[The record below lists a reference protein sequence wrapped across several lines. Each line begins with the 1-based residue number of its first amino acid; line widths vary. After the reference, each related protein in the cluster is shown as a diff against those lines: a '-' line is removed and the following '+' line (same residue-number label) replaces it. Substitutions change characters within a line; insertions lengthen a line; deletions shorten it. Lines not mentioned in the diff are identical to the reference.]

1 MKVLAIAKRI
11 LLQLVHDRRTMA
23 LLLMAP
29 LVLLTLISLLLS
41 SFGTD
46 QAIALVNGSVAYER
60 QLEKNGVHVTRTTET
75 EGLQLL
81 EQREISAVVSLV
93 NNRLQ
98 IQMDGSSSA
107 AAQVLTKLEA
117 ARNTSGWIPADYKSD
132 VTYIYGSAHLEMFDQ
147 LGPMLIGLL
156 VFFLV
161 FLIAGISFVQE
172 RTSGTLEK
180 LLSTPVKR
188 WEIVLGYI
196 TGFGIITVI
205 QSLLISLYVVF
216 VLKVLLAGSILLV
229 LLTTLLAALTALTLG
244 ILLSTISQS
253 EFQMVQM
260 IPVVIVP
267 QVFLSGIFELDGI
280 WETLSYFTPIYYIAD
295 SLSKVMLRG
304 CGFFNIAGNLL
315 MLSGF
320 CTFFVILNIQL
331 LKKQRSI

>member
-1 MKVLAIAKRI
+1 MKVFAIARRI
-11 LLQLVHDRRTMA
+11 LLQLAHDRRTMA
-23 LLLMAP
+23 LLLAAP
-29 LVLLTLISLLLS
+29 LLLLTLISFLLNS
-41 SFGTD
+41 YGTD
-46 QAIALVNGSVAYER
+46 QAVALINGPVAYEQ
-60 QLEKNGVHVTRTTET
+60 QLEKNGVDVTRTTEA
-75 EGLQLL
+75 EGMSLL
-81 EQREISAVVSLV
+81 EQGEVSAVVSMI

-98 IQMDGSSSA
+98 IQLDGSSSA
-107 AAQVLTKLEA
+107 AAQVLTKLEM
-117 ARNTSGWIPADYKSD
+117 ARSTSGWIPADYKSD
-132 VTYIYGSAHLEMFDQ
+132 ITYVYGSAHLEMFDQ

-196 TGFGIITVI
+196 VGFGIITVV
-205 QSLLISLYVVF
+205 QSLLISLYVVY
-216 VLKVLLAGSILLV
+216 VLKVLMAGSIFLV
-229 LLTTLLAALTALTLG
+229 LMITLFSALTALTLG
-244 ILLSTISQS
+244 ILLSTVSQS

-295 SLSKVMLRG
+295 SLSKVMLKG
-304 CGFFNIAGNLL
+304 CGFFDIAENLL
-315 MLSGF
+315 VLGGF
-320 CTFFVILNIQL
+320 CTLFIILNIQL

>member
-1 MKVLAIAKRI
+1 MKVFAIARRI
-11 LLQLVHDRRTMA
+11 LIQLSHDRRTMA
-23 LLLMAP
+23 LLLVAP
-29 LVLLTLISLLLS
+29 LVMLTLISFLLNS
-41 SFGTD
+41 YGTN
-46 QAIALVNGSVAYER
+46 QAVALVNGPVAYEQ
-60 QLEKNGVHVTRTTET
+60 QLQETGVDVTRTTEA
-75 EGLQLL
+75 EGMSLL
-81 EQREISAVVSLV
+81 EQGKVSAVVSMI

-107 AAQVLTKLEA
+107 AAQVLTKLEM
-117 ARNTSGWIPADYKSD
+117 ARSASGWIPADYKSD

-196 TGFGIITVI
+196 AGFGIVTVV
-205 QSLLISLYVVF
+205 QSLLISLYVVY
-216 VLKVLLAGSILLV
+216 VLKVLMAGSILLV
-229 LLTTLLAALTALTLG
+229 LLITLLSALTALTLG
-244 ILLSTISQS
+244 ILLSTVSQS

-267 QVFLSGIFELDGI
+267 QVFLSGIFELSGI
-280 WETLSYFTPIYYIAD
+280 WETLSHFTPIYYIAD
-295 SLSKVMLRG
+295 SLSKVMLKG
-304 CGFFNIAGNLL
+304 CGLFDIAGSLL
-315 MLSGF
+315 VLSGF
-320 CTFFVILNIQL
+320 CIFFVILNIQL

>member
-11 LLQLVHDRRTMA
+11 LLQITRDRRTMA
-23 LLLMAP
+23 ILLVAP
-29 LVLLTLISLLLS
+29 LVLLTLISFLLNS
-41 SFGTD
+41 YGTD
-46 QAIALVNGSVAYER
+46 QAVALVNGPVAYEQ
-60 QLEKNGVHVTRTTET
+60 QLETIGVEVTRTSEA
-75 EGLQLL
+75 EGMQML
-81 EQREISAVVSLV
+81 ERGDVSAVVSMI

-98 IQMDGSSSA
+98 IQLDGSSSA
-107 AAQVLTKLEA
+107 SAQVLSKLEL
-117 ARNTSGWIPADYKSD
+117 ARSSSGWVSADYKSD
-132 VTYIYGSAHLEMFDQ
+132 VTYVYGSANLEMFDQ
-147 LGPMLIGLL
+147 LGPLLIGIL

-196 TGFGIITVI
+196 TGFGIITVV
-205 QSLLISLYVVF
+205 QSLLISLYVVY
-216 VLKVLLAGSILLV
+216 VLRVLMAGSIFLILLI
-229 LLTTLLAALTALTLG
+229 TLLSALTALTLG
-244 ILLSTISQS
+244 ILLSTASQS

-280 WETLSYFTPIYYIAD
+280 WETLSHFTPIYYIAS
-295 SLSKVMLRG
+295 SLTSVMLKG
-304 CGFFNIAGNLL
+304 AGITDIAESLL
-315 MLSGF
+315 VLIGF
-320 CTFFVILNIQL
+320 CAFFIFLNIQL